1 MKRFVKIATFLQ
13 QFKGKVTCTY
23 GTESVVLRSR
33 ISNPRKKRGKL
44 MRKLAIGLALA
55 STALATPAIARD
67 DQWYVGVDGGAMIVE
82 DLQLDIGTLQNAG
95 NIDTDTG
102 YDFGGVVGYDFGGFR
117 LETEVSYREAD
128 TANFSSSTPQIPGAA
143 GPGLIRGGSYN
154 TGGDVNALSFMVN
167 GMLDFG
173 DDDGLQGFVGGG
185 AGVARIDLQ
194 NQFAAPSW
202 LDDSDTGFAW
212 QALAG
217 VRAPL
222 SDNWDVGLKYR
233 FFNAKG
239 VDLVDRLGRDVS
251 TRFRSHSI
259 MGSLIYNFGGAP
271 EPVEVAP
278 PPPPPYIAP
287 PPPPPPP
294 PPVVTCN
301 SGPYIVFFDWDKS
314 NLRPDAAGV
323 LDNAV
328 AQYSNCGNAKVM
340 LAGHADKSGTAT
352 YNVGLSQRRNSTVRA
367 YLESKGVGA
376 GAISTE
382 AFGETAPLVQTADGE
397 REPQNRRVEV
407 SYGPGSGM

>member
-1 MKRFVKIATFLQ
+1 
-13 QFKGKVTCTY
+13 
-23 GTESVVLRSR
+23 
-33 ISNPRKKRGKL
+33 

-55 STALATPAIARD
+55 STALASPALARD
-67 DQWYVGVDGGAMIVE
+67 NQWYVGVDGGVMIVE
-82 DLQLDIGTLQNAG
+82 DFDLDIGVTDNAG
-95 NIDTDTG
+95 SIDADKG
-102 YDFGGVVGYDFGGFR
+102 YDFGGLVGYDFGGFR
-117 LETEVSYREAD
+117 LEAEVSYREAD
-128 TANFSSSTPQIPGAA
+128 LENTQISALGIPVNA
-143 GPGLIRGGSYN
+143 GTLPLRTGSFA
-154 TGGDVNALSFMVN
+154 TSGDANALSFMVN
-167 GMLDFG
+167 GLLDFG
-173 DDDGLQGFVGGG
+173 DDDGIQGFVGGG
-185 AGVARIDLQ
+185 VGVARVDIQ
-194 NQFAAPSW
+194 NTLASPSF

-222 SDNWDVGLKYR
+222 SDSWDVGLKYR
-233 FFNAKG
+233 FFNADKVG
-239 VDLVDRLGRDVS
+239 LVDRLGRDVD
-251 TRFRSHSI
+251 TRFRSHSL

-271 EPVEVAP
+271 EPVEVAAP
-278 PPPPPYIAP
+278 PPPDYVVPA
-287 PPPPPPP
+287 PPPPPP

-328 AQYSNCGNAKVM
+328 AQYANCGNAKVM

-352 YNVGLSQRRNSTVRA
+352 YNVGLSQRRNATVRS

-376 GAISTE
+376 MAIATE

>member
-1 MKRFVKIATFLQ
+1 
-13 QFKGKVTCTY
+13 
-23 GTESVVLRSR
+23 
-33 ISNPRKKRGKL
+33 

-55 STALATPAIARD
+55 STALASPALARD

-82 DLQLDIGTLQNAG
+82 DLDLDIGALGSAASV
-95 NIDTDTG
+95 DTDKG
-102 YDFGGVVGYDFGGFR
+102 FDFGGVVGYDFGGFR
-117 LETEVSYREAD
+117 LESEVSYRQAD
-128 TANFSSSTPQIPGAA
+128 VQGFTSSAAQIPSGAGTALAPGGTYDVA
-143 GPGLIRGGSYN
+143 GDAS
-154 TGGDVNALSFMVN
+154 ALSFMVN
-167 GMLDFG
+167 GLLDFG

-185 AGVARIDLQ
+185 VGVARVDVQ
-194 NQFAAPSW
+194 TVFAAPAF

-233 FFNAKG
+233 FFNADK
-239 VDLVDRLGRDVS
+239 VNLVDRLGRAVD

-271 EPVEVAP
+271 EPVEVAAP
-278 PPPPPYIAP
+278 PPPPPYVAP

-294 PPVVTCN
+294 APVCN
-301 SGPYIVFFDWDKS
+301 TGPYIVFFDWDKS
-314 NLRPDAAGV
+314 NLRPDAASV

-328 AQYSNCGNAKVM
+328 AQYSNCGTAKVM
-340 LAGHADKSGTAT
+340 LAGHADKSGSAT
-352 YNVGLSQRRNSTVRA
+352 YNVGLSQRRNATVRS
-367 YLESKGVGA
+367 YLESKGVAG
-376 GAISTE
+376 GAITTE

-407 SYGPGSGM
+407 TYGPGSGM